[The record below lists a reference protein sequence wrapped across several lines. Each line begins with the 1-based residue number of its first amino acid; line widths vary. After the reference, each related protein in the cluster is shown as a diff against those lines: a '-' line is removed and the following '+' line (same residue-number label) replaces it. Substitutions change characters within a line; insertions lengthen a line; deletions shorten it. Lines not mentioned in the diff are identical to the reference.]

1 MSFTELD
8 TRGVVQRP
16 FGGSLD
22 ASDPRPGRVRPR
34 HRRRRG
40 AQRLGL
46 HGAAVS
52 GSESFRILAA
62 ERSDHSGGDTVV
74 ISLHS
79 VDSTDWSL
87 SLWASARWSSSE
99 GEATRM
105 GRLVDDLLQLAELD
119 QPTKSGVVSFGP
131 TDHAA
136 LTLDAA
142 ADARAAD
149 PARSISF
156 TDPPSDVLVPVDS
169 DRLGQV
175 LANLTDQRHRANP
188 TRQSC
193 RRDAEDNPDHGATRG
208 ARPRCRGPGMAA
220 DDVARIFER
229 CYRTDSSRSR

>member
-1 MSFTELD
+1 
-8 TRGVVQRP
+8 VQRQ

-22 ASDPRPGRVRPR
+22 ASDPRPDVSVLD
-34 HRRRRG
+34 
-40 AQRLGL
+40 A
-46 HGAAVS
+46 AAVEAHS
-52 GSESFRILAA
+52 GSAFTVLRFQGANRFASSRSSDRTTP
-62 ERSDHSGGDTVV
+62 ERTRSPSRCTAWTPPF
-74 ISLHS
+74 
-79 VDSTDWSL
+79 TDWSL

-105 GRLVDDLLQLAELD
+105 GRPVDDLLQLAELD

-136 LTLDAA
+136 LTLDAT

-169 DRLGQV
+169 DRLRQV